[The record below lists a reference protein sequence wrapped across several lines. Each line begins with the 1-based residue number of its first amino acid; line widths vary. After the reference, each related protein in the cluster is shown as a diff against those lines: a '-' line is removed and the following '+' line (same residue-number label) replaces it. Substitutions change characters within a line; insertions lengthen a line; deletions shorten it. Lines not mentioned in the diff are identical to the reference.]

1 VKRRVY
7 TEDERTCYR
16 YVIMYRCAEGDQER
30 VAEISMENDYEY
42 GLHIYSFS
50 HREPGEL
57 IAKHLKPS

>member
-16 YVIMYRCAEGDQER
+16 YVVMYRCAEGDQER

-42 GLHIYSFS
+42 GYTYTASVV
-50 HREPGEL
+50 GN
-57 IAKHLKPS
+57 